1 MCLEISNWA
10 TAHAFFNLY
19 HSLFLRLDNFNYQ
32 LCYMVMNRET
42 VICIFLVILLKL
54 SCYYINDQEPN
65 TWSKAHCL
73 INQLLMTT
81 WFNINHSFFFFLL
94 AVVSIMITC
103 SVGPATAIL
112 HIHYLLSLIWNT
124 DTIQVFL
131 IVYSPLGH
139 TGTIYWLV
147 LFKTDQ
153 TFMMIWPNL
162 LEKYKH
168 SDCDCLTRKAKK
180 KTEITL

>member
-1 MCLEISNWA
+1 MYTISFFFLYCMCLEISNWA

-73 INQLLMTT
+73 ITQLLMTT
-81 WFNINHSFFFFLL
+81 WFNINHSFFFLLVSGCLNQDNMQCRASYRNSSYTLFTIIDMEYRYNTSVSDCIFSIRPHRYNLL
-94 AVVSIMITC
+94 AC
-103 SVGPATAIL
+103 
-112 HIHYLLSLIWNT
+112 LIQ
-124 DTIQVFL
+124 DRSDFYDDLAKSSRKIQAL
-131 IVYSPLGH
+131 
-139 TGTIYWLV
+139 
-147 LFKTDQ
+147 
-153 TFMMIWPNL
+153 
-162 LEKYKH
+162 
-168 SDCDCLTRKAKK
+168 
-180 KTEITL
+180 